1 MNEGAAELTRNR
13 SGRSCGEWR
22 DLYSITEVPE
32 TGDEMSALGTIWGA
46 LGPRVQLIDGL
57 IRTKNRADL
66 GADAGAPA
74 VFRSFH
80 PLRVGPGRWETDR
93 NFKST
98 ALVHR
103 FRSSHHIAAHSFASF
118 GIKGALANL

>member
-66 GADAGAPA
+66 GADAGALLPQ
-74 VFRSFH
+74 SS
-80 PLRVGPGRWETDR
+80 DR
-93 NFKST
+93 FIPCGS
-98 ALVHR
+98 ALVGGKLIGTSNPPH
-103 FRSSHHIAAHSFASF
+103 
-118 GIKGALANL
+118 